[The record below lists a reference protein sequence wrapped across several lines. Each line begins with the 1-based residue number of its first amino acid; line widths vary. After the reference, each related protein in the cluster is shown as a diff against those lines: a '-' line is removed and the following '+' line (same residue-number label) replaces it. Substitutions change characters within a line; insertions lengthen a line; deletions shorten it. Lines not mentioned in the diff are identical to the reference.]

1 MKSAGL
7 AFPLEGAAAAKVGE
21 FSRGEAQLVVL
32 EIVEEQVVLKGS
44 GTAAAA
50 SDVQAAVPSSEPSY
64 CLFRWGAEAKVR
76 LAASLPSA
84 ARAPVHQGCSPALP
98 RLSPRSSFVSC
109 CRTVSHPQHAP
120 CTHHALHAHPCAC
133 QILFVFCC
141 PDDAPVRGKMLHAS
155 SKSSM
160 LEGLQETFGVL
171 VDKSIEISD
180 PADLTDEWLAA
191 EVSGQ
196 APSASGASATLTAK
210 AAPRGG
216 RKLIRKPK
224 EPSAAAE

>member
-1 MKSAGL
+1 M
-7 AFPLEGAAAAKVGE
+7 
-21 FSRGEAQLVVL
+21 
-32 EIVEEQVVLKGS
+32 
-44 GTAAAA
+44 
-50 SDVQAAVPSSEPSY
+50 
-64 CLFRWGAEAKVR
+64 
-76 LAASLPSA
+76 
-84 ARAPVHQGCSPALP
+84 H
-98 RLSPRSSFVSC
+98 
-109 CRTVSHPQHAP
+109 HAP

-160 LEGLQETFGVL
+160 LEGLQGTFGVL

-180 PADLTDEWLAA
+180 PADLTEEWLAA

-196 APSASGASATLTAK
+196 APSASGAAATLTAK

-224 EPSAAAE
+224 EPSAAGFVRWHAFARWGVASLLSW